1 MLKENEFLWG
11 VATSACQLE
20 GSPYADWTSW
30 GLVLNFNPNVTNH
43 YKLYKENLIL
53 LFSPHT
59 HNLFVLLFTQQHS
72 FISSYCHVIHDFKT
86 RYSSDGY
93 GFVKISL

>member
-1 MLKENEFLWG
+1 MVELNQFLWG
-11 VATSACQLE
+11 VATSAFQLE

-30 GLVLNFNPNVTNH
+30 GLVLNFNLNVTNH

-59 HNLFVLLFTQQHS
+59 HNLLILLLTQQNS
-72 FISSYCHVIHDFKT
+72 VTS
-86 RYSSDGY
+86 
-93 GFVKISL
+93 